1 MISMTIDERI
11 CDITQVN
18 AVSDISGLTCKMAA
32 CAIYSGSRTSR
43 YISGPVLCI
52 RHPQE

>member
-11 CDITQVN
+11 CDITQVI

-32 CAIYSGSRTSR
+32 CAIYSGR